1 MGYATQIK
9 DAMDHRHLFRISIIV
24 GALCSTT
31 AFAQSNKAGQD
42 SIQTKNLESVSVQA
56 TIRRIAPVT
65 TVSTRLSTDVLQKSL
80 GKSLAEVLEQVSGV
94 SSIQTGAS
102 GAKPV
107 IHGMYGQR
115 ILILNNGVR
124 QAGQQWSESHSPEL
138 DLGGSASVEVVK
150 GTEGVRYGAEAMGGA
165 VIMEQAAL
173 PYGSGSVSGAFSSLY
188 ARQGHAYGAR
198 LKLEGAVPQ
207 SQYWAWR
214 VQGAYTNSG
223 DKSTAHYLLNN
234 SGQREANIMASLGY
248 RRGALSVHGIYS
260 LYAEEQG
267 IMRSA
272 QMGDVVLL
280 AERIA
285 LGRPDEDALTPFTRS
300 ISNPKEEVRHH
311 TATVKVGYRL
321 PSLGRLNYQLS
332 YQKDDRREYR
342 IRRTDSSVPEIALNL
357 SAWQQQ
363 LAWTHSYSGRWHTE
377 LGAQLNYVN
386 NYSTPG
392 TGVAS
397 IIPNYVERT
406 WATYLLQ
413 RYRNADARLTLEAG
427 LRLDG
432 QSNKASGYTM
442 VGEPYGGERRF
453 TNLTYS
459 LGAQYKLGKGWSLQS
474 NFGTAWRAPHV
485 HELYAEGVEHGSGAY
500 LKGDADLQSEGSYKW
515 ITSLSYSKGRVRLSV
530 DGYLQWVHN
539 YIYDSP
545 KIKPDGRP
553 ELLTVLSGA
562 YPVFAYQQTGAF
574 FRGVDIDAEVRL
586 PLGLSYGLRTAWIW
600 ANERKTNAY
609 LPYIPSLR
617 VDHSLGW
624 QGWLGRRTAVHAMLG
639 HRFVAKQRRFDPN
652 KDLIAYSPE
661 AYHLLNVELGLE
673 YNLPNGHNFSAS
685 LSGEN
690 LLNLEYKE
698 YTNRTRYFAHELGR
712 NIRLVLSYAF

>member
-1 MGYATQIK
+1 MS
-9 DAMDHRHLFRISIIV
+9 HRHLFYIYITS
-24 GALCSTT
+24 GLFYCHTSL
-31 AFAQSNKAGQD
+31 AQNNKVGQD
-42 SIQTKNLESVSVQA
+42 SVQAKDLESVSVQA
-56 TIRRIAPVT
+56 TIRRVAPVT
-65 TVSTRLSTDVLQKSL
+65 TVSTRLSTEVLQKSL

-138 DLGGSASVEVVK
+138 DLGGSASVVVVK

-165 VIMEQAAL
+165 VIMEQASL
-173 PYGSGSVSGAFSSLY
+173 PYGGEAVSGTFSSLY
-188 ARQGHAYGAR
+188 ATQGHAYGGR
-198 LKLEGAVPQ
+198 LELEGSMPG
-207 SQYWAWR
+207 SKCLGWCI
-214 VQGAYTNSG
+214 QGAYTNSG
-223 DKSTAHYLLNN
+223 DKSTARYLLNN

-248 RRGALSVHGIYS
+248 RKGALSLQGIYS
-260 LYAEEQG
+260 LYSEEQG

-285 LGRPDEDALTPFTRS
+285 LGRPEDEALTPFTRR
-300 ISNPKEEVRHH
+300 ISNPKEEVVHH
-311 TATVKVGYRL
+311 TATIKASYHL
-321 PSLGRLNYQLS
+321 PTLGKLDYQLS
-332 YQKDDRREYR
+332 YQKDDRKEFR

-363 LAWTHSYSGRWHTE
+363 LAWSHSYSSGWHTE
-377 LGAQLNYVN
+377 LGVQLNYVN

-432 QSNKASGYTM
+432 QRNKASGYTM
-442 VGEPYGGERRF
+442 IGEQYGGERQF

-459 LGAQYKLGKGWSLQS
+459 LGAQYRLGMGWTLQS

-515 ITSLSYSKGRVRLSV
+515 ITSLSYYMGGLRLSL
-530 DGYLQWVHN
+530 DGYLQWVYN

-545 KIKPDGRP
+545 QIKSDGTPR
-553 ELLTVLSGA
+553 LLTVLSGA
-562 YPVFAYQQTGAF
+562 YPVFAYQQTNAF
-574 FRGVDIDAEVRL
+574 FRGVDVDAEVQL
-586 PLGLSYGLRTAWIW
+586 PLGLKYGLRTSWIW
-600 ANERKTNAY
+600 ANESRTNAY
-609 LPYIPSLR
+609 LPYIPPFN
-617 VDHSLGW
+617 VEHSIDW
-624 QGWLGRRTAVHAMLG
+624 RRQWGRKCAINASVG
-639 HRFVAKQRRFDPN
+639 HRFVAKQKRFDPN
-652 KDLIAYSPE
+652 KDLIAYSPD
-661 AYHLLNVELGLE
+661 AYHLLGAELGLE
-673 YNLPNGHNFSAS
+673 YSLSDGRRFSAS
-685 LSGEN
+685 LVGEN

-712 NIRLVLSYAF
+712 NIRLIVSYAF

>member
-1 MGYATQIK
+1 MKY
-9 DAMDHRHLFRISIIV
+9 HHLFNCLALV
-24 GALCSTT
+24 GGLYPTVT
-31 AFAQSNKAGQD
+31 LAQSSKVRQD
-42 SIQTKNLESVSVQA
+42 SVQA
-56 TIRRIAPVT
+56 KNLDAVAVQATVRRVAPVT
-65 TVSTRLSTDVLQKSL
+65 TVSARLSTEMLQKSL

-138 DLGGSASVEVVK
+138 DLGGNASVVVVK

-173 PYGSGSVSGAFSSLY
+173 PYGSEAISGTFSSLY
-188 ARQGHAYGAR
+188 ATQGHAYSTR
-198 LKLEGAVPQ
+198 LALEGAVPK
-207 SQYWAWR
+207 SDAWAWR
-214 VQGAYTNSG
+214 LQGAYTNSG
-223 DKSTAHYLLNN
+223 DKSTARYLLNN
-234 SGQREANIMASLGY
+234 SGQREANLMASLGY
-248 RRGALSVHGIYS
+248 SKGALSLQGIYS
-260 LYAEEQG
+260 LFAQEQG

-285 LGRPDEDALTPFTRS
+285 LGRPEAESLTPFTRQ
-300 ISNPKEEVRHH
+300 ISNPREEVLHH
-311 TATVKVGYRL
+311 TATIKVGYRL
-321 PSLGRLNYQLS
+321 PRRGQLS
-332 YQKDDRREYR
+332 YQFSYQRDDRREYR

-357 SAWQQQ
+357 SAWQNQ
-363 LAWTHSYSGRWHTE
+363 LSWAHSYAGGWHTE
-377 LGAQLNYVN
+377 LGGQINHVD

-397 IIPNYVERT
+397 IIPNYVEQT

-413 RYRNADARLTLEAG
+413 RYRSADAKLTLEAG

-432 QSNKASGYTM
+432 QKNKASGYTM
-442 VGEPYGGERRF
+442 VGEKYGGERSF
-453 TNLTYS
+453 TNFTYS
-459 LGAQYKLGKGWSLQS
+459 LGAQYNLGKGWRLQS

-500 LKGDADLQSEGSYKW
+500 LKGNAELQSEGSYKW
-515 ITSLSYSKGRVRLSV
+515 ITSLSYYRGNLRLSI
-530 DGYLQWVHN
+530 DGYLQWVDS

-545 KIKPDGRP
+545 VIKSDGTP
-553 ELLTVLSGA
+553 QLLTVLSGA
-562 YPVFAYQQTGAF
+562 YPIFAYQQTGAF
-574 FRGVDIDAEVRL
+574 FRGVDIDAELRL
-586 PLGLSYGLRTAWIW
+586 PLGLSYGVRTAWIW

-609 LPYIPSLR
+609 LPYIPPLR
-617 VDHSLGW
+617 VDHSIAWEGK
-624 QGWLGRRTAVHAMLG
+624 LGRRIALQAMLG
-639 HRFVAKQRRFDPN
+639 HRFVAKQTRFDPN

-661 AYHLLNVELGLE
+661 AYHLLTAELGLE
-673 YNLPNGHNFSAS
+673 YSLHNGHKLSAS

-712 NIRLVLSYAF
+712 NIRLIVNYAF